1 VTLDAIDGGIPLRR
15 KFEPSPPG
23 RVAIQEA
30 PAFPISGGHAMS
42 YDWDLIERL
51 LLRAQEC
58 ADQPYKAREC
68 GEEVAE
74 QHRLQGEPVEGSV
87 DHLKKIAGD
96 LEGDLF
102 ANGYIQERP
111 REHGGTGNNFE
122 LTERGTELLTLIS
135 RSFPDHLVFRQL
147 LDEQG
152 EAALL
157 PETFDQLAERATRD
171 RVDDKP
177 ER

>member
-1 VTLDAIDGGIPLRR
+1 
-15 KFEPSPPG
+15 
-23 RVAIQEA
+23 
-30 PAFPISGGHAMS
+30 MS

-74 QHRLQGEPVEGSV
+74 QHRLQGEPLNSSV
-87 DHLKKIAGD
+87 DQLKRVAGD
-96 LEGDLF
+96 LEGDLLR
-102 ANGYIQERP
+102 NGYIRQRP

-122 LTERGTELLTLIS
+122 LTDRGTELLTLIS

-152 EAALL
+152 ETALL
-157 PETFDQLAERATRD
+157 PDSFDLLAERATRD
-171 RVDDKP
+171 RVNDRP

>member
-1 VTLDAIDGGIPLRR
+1 
-15 KFEPSPPG
+15 
-23 RVAIQEA
+23 
-30 PAFPISGGHAMS
+30 MS

-51 LLRAQEC
+51 LLHAQEC

-68 GEEVAE
+68 GEQVAE
-74 QHRLQGEPVEGSV
+74 QHRLQGEPSHASV
-87 DHLKKIAGD
+87 DHLKRIAGD
-96 LEGDLF
+96 LEGDLLR
-102 ANGYIQERP
+102 NDYIRERP
-111 REHGGTGNNFE
+111 VEHGGTGNNFE

-157 PETFDQLAERATRD
+157 PERFDLLAERATRD
-171 RVDDKP
+171 RVNDRP

>member
-1 VTLDAIDGGIPLRR
+1 
-15 KFEPSPPG
+15 
-23 RVAIQEA
+23 
-30 PAFPISGGHAMS
+30 MS

-74 QHRLQGEPVEGSV
+74 QHRLHGEPVEGST
-87 DHLKKIAGD
+87 DHLKKVAGD
-96 LEGDLF
+96 LEGDLY

-157 PETFDQLAERATRD
+157 PESFDRLAERATRD
-171 RVDDKP
+171 RVNDRP

>member
-1 VTLDAIDGGIPLRR
+1 
-15 KFEPSPPG
+15 
-23 RVAIQEA
+23 
-30 PAFPISGGHAMS
+30 MS

-51 LLRAQEC
+51 LLRAQDC
-58 ADQPYKAREC
+58 ANEPYKAREC

-87 DHLKKIAGD
+87 DHLKKVAGD

-122 LTERGTELLTLIS
+122 LTERGVRLLTLIG
-135 RSFPDHLVFRQL
+135 RSFPEHLVFRRL

-152 EAALL
+152 EEALSA
-157 PETFDQLAERATRD
+157 ETFDALAASAARD
-171 RVDDKP
+171 RIDDKP
-177 ER
+177 MI

>member
-1 VTLDAIDGGIPLRR
+1 
-15 KFEPSPPG
+15 
-23 RVAIQEA
+23 
-30 PAFPISGGHAMS
+30 MS

-68 GEEVAE
+68 GKEVAE
-74 QHRLQGEPVEGSV
+74 QHRLQGEPVSGS
-87 DHLKKIAGD
+87 DDRIRQIADD
-96 LEGDLF
+96 LERDLL
-102 ANGYIQERP
+102 ANGYIQRRP
-111 REHGGTGNNFE
+111 HEHGGTGNNVE

-157 PETFDQLAERATRD
+157 AERFDLLAERATRD
-171 RVDDKP
+171 RVNDCP